1 MLNLPSI
8 SDSMSNEQIEKLKM
22 LQSKVNESNIISN
35 SVIEDN
41 SFIRVE
47 KKEIEVSDKHNN
59 KTIKEDN
66 LNNKNDIN
74 EKSNNI
80 INSNVHPQN
89 LQNLT
94 SSSNS
99 NFIHNN
105 LSSGVFVGI
114 GGNQY
119 LNPVNNS
126 FINNSVNSYN
136 SINNHINYNSSHSF
150 NNVNNN
156 MYGNTNNNTNILTN
170 NESVKS
176 FSQIIHE
183 NYMKS
188 KNEIKKDEFD
198 EILGMENNFKPVE
211 EIICYVCSRKFQSKE
226 KLKVHEEKSNLHKVI
241 LFVKI

>member
-22 LQSKVNESNIISN
+22 LQSKVNENNIFSN

-47 KKEIEVSDKHNN
+47 KNEIEVSDKHNN
-59 KTIKEDN
+59 KISKEDN
-66 LNNKNDIN
+66 FNNKNEIIH
-74 EKSNNI
+74 EKLNNI
-80 INSNVHPQN
+80 ENNSVYSQNLHNLSTNSNA
-89 LQNLT
+89 T
-94 SSSNS
+94 
-99 NFIHNN
+99 HNN
-105 LSSGVFVGI
+105 SGGFIGI
-114 GGNQY
+114 NVNQY
-119 LNPVNNS
+119 FNPVNNS

-136 SINNHINYNSSHSF
+136 SINNHVNYNSGHSF
-150 NNVNNN
+150 NYVNNN
-156 MYGNTNNNTNILTN
+156 MFGNTNNNPNIKVN
-170 NESVKS
+170 NETVKS

-211 EIICYVCSRKFQSKE
+211 EIICYVCSRKFQSIE